1 MGKATTEDQI
11 WQGARAIEGRHQD
24 FAEALGKALGLR
36 KKTPEVGDGLAPPE
50 AIASDS
56 AGVALW
62 SMQQVGEHL
71 DVNFDLVEDLIRL
84 REGQLPPDARE
95 GDAVLEDLERVQAE
109 LLKSKDEVL
118 SCLEAL
124 VPGGRNPSKA
134 LGLADSL
141 VGRLD
146 LLTAK
151 IEAMRDEARS
161 RGLGFSAEEQF
172 LAGLERASEDLWGTQ
187 QEAAF
192 AFLEIFEATW

>member
-1 MGKATTEDQI
+1 MGKATSGELV
-11 WQGARAIEGRHQD
+11 WQGAKAIEGRNKD
-24 FAEALGKALGLR
+24 LAEAFGKALGLQ
-36 KKTPEVGDGLAPPE
+36 KKNPCPGDAAPPD

-62 SMQQVGEHL
+62 SMQQVGDHL
-71 DVNFDLVEDLIRL
+71 DLNFDLVEDLIRL
-84 REGQLPPDARE
+84 REGQVPGEARE
-95 GDAVLEDLERVQAE
+95 ADEVLEDLSRIQAE

-118 SCLEAL
+118 TCLEAL
-124 VPGGRNPSKA
+124 EPGVRNPSKA

-146 LLTAK
+146 LLTTK
-151 IEAMRDEARS
+151 IEEMRDGARA
-161 RGLGFSAEEQF
+161 RGLGFSAEEQM
-172 LAGLERASEDLWGTQ
+172 LAGLERASEDLWRTQ